1 MQSVTKNPTIQ
12 LNDGRKIPQLG
23 LGTYKMAPETTADL
37 VATAIDLGY
46 RHIDTATLY
55 NNECGVG
62 EGLRRSGI
70 DRDEVFITT
79 KVWQDCQGYDA
90 TLRAF
95 EESLERLEI
104 EEVDLYL
111 IHWPAPALDLYL
123 ETWDALERLHD
134 EGRARSIGVA
144 NFKAHH
150 LDRLID
156 EADVVPAVNQ
166 VELHPAFQQPELRDY
181 HRQHGIVTEAWA
193 PLRRGDALAK
203 PLVVELA
210 EKYGR
215 TPAQIVLR
223 WHLEVGNVAIPK
235 SSNPE
240 RMRENLGAADF
251 ELDPDD
257 LRRFD
262 ELDSG
267 MRTGKDPDEFS

>member
-1 MQSVTKNPTIQ
+1 MTNSLGIR
-12 LNDGRKIPQLG
+12 LNDGRTIPQLG
-23 LGTYKMAPETTADL
+23 LGTYKMDPAATADL
-37 VATAIDLGY
+37 VAQAIDIGY

-55 NNECGVG
+55 NNETGVG

-79 KVWQDCQGYDA
+79 KVWQDMQGYDA

-95 EESLERLEI
+95 DESLERLGLD
-104 EEVDLYL
+104 EVDLYL
-111 IHWPAPALDLYL
+111 IHWPAPALDRYL

-150 LDRLID
+150 LERLIQ

-166 VELHPAFQQPELRDY
+166 VELHPAFQQPELR
-181 HRQHGIVTEAWA
+181 HFHLQHGIATEAWA

-203 PLVVELA
+203 PLVQELA

-223 WHLEVGNVAIPK
+223 WHIEIDNIAIPK
-235 SSNPE
+235 SSHPE

-251 ELDPDD
+251 TLDADD
-257 LRRFD
+257 IARLTQVD
-262 ELDSG
+262 TG
-267 MRTGKDPDEFS
+267 TRTGKDPDDFN

>member
-1 MQSVTKNPTIQ
+1 MTNSLDIR
-12 LNDGRKIPQLG
+12 LNDGRTIPQLG
-23 LGTYKMAPETTADL
+23 LGTYKMDPAATAEL
-37 VATAIDLGY
+37 VAQAIDIGY

-55 NNECGVG
+55 NNETGVG

-79 KVWQDCQGYDA
+79 KVWQDMQGYDA

-95 EESLERLEI
+95 DESLERLGL

-111 IHWPAPALDLYL
+111 IHWPAPALDRYL

-144 NFKAHH
+144 NFKTHH
-150 LDRLID
+150 LERLIK

-166 VELHPAFQQPELRDY
+166 VELHPAFQQPKLR
-181 HRQHGIVTEAWA
+181 HFHMQHGIATEAWA

-203 PLVVELA
+203 PLVQELA

-215 TPAQIVLR
+215 SPAQIVLR
-223 WHLEVGNVAIPK
+223 WHLEIGNIAIPK
-235 SSNPE
+235 SSHPE
-240 RMRENLGAADF
+240 RMRENLGAAEF
-251 ELDPDD
+251 ALDADD
-257 LRRFD
+257 LARLAQ
-262 ELDSG
+262 LDTDT
-267 MRTGKDPDEFS
+267 RTGKDPDDFN